1 MPKRFGDATID
12 RMRSSGVDE
21 REGFVTHATPA
32 RVLRA
37 MVCAVAVLTTHG
49 VLSSG
54 QERPLPDLDPFIAQV
69 KKRLQPDADR
79 QAGYA
84 FTERRTEQKLDG
96 AGRVTGETVK
106 VFEVYPGLP
115 GEDQYLR
122 LIEED
127 GRPVPAA
134 DLEKR
139 DRERRRKVERYAR
152 EQTEL
157 TEADRR
163 KQAREYEKW
172 QKQRNDEIEDVF
184 RVFDIRMTGREPIEG
199 HDTIALTLKPRPNAS
214 PRTEIGDI
222 MRRFSVRVWISERDY
237 ELVRLHVEAIE
248 NVTFGFGLL
257 ARIDKGATLTFQ
269 RRKVNGEIWLPARTS
284 YRGSARVLL
293 VKGLRRGGTSEFS
306 NYRKFT
312 VDTTTEIGVTR

>member
-1 MPKRFGDATID
+1 MT
-12 RMRSSGVDE
+12 SG
-21 REGFVTHATPA
+21 AAA
-32 RVLRA
+32 RALRGV
-37 MVCAVAVLTTHG
+37 VCAAAVLALSG
-49 VLSSG
+49 PLSSG

-96 AGRVTGETVK
+96 AGRVSEQTVK

-115 GEDQYLR
+115 GEEQYFR

-127 GRPVPAA
+127 GRPVPPA

-139 DRERRRKVERYAR
+139 DRERQRKVERYAR
-152 EQTEL
+152 EQAEMS
-157 TEADRR
+157 AGDRQ

-172 QKQRNDEIEDVF
+172 RKERNDEIEDVF

-199 HDTIALTLKPRPNAS
+199 HDTIALTLTPRPKAS
-214 PRTEIGDI
+214 PRTEIGRI
-222 MRRFSVRVWISERDY
+222 MRRFSVRVWISEKDY
-237 ELVRLHVEAIE
+237 ELVRLHVEAKE
-248 NVTFGFGLL
+248 NVTFGFGVL

-269 RRKVNGEIWLPARTS
+269 RRKVNGEIWLPASTS
-284 YRGSARVLL
+284 YKGSARVLL